1 MPSRS
6 RIPPAASTFACAE
19 PSDDP
24 AWDSPT
30 RWGQFLILV
39 GMVWQITPVICHTIA
54 MPISRTDPLYG
65 RWDRLVQ
72 DVVRHAEGQ
81 FVAVGSGTIL
91 SSSDGVNWVL
101 RTERAFRSLYGV
113 AYGNGTF
120 VGTGWYGHILQSG
133 PLDHRLEPVQCGHI
147 RATSQHSTSAP
158 RQRGVGTDNSW
169 WRNHSGLF
177 SRGKC
182 RLSPAPVY

>member
-54 MPISRTDPLYG
+54 MPISRTDPLVD
-65 RWDRLVQ
+65 RDRLVQ
-72 DVVRHAEGQ
+72 DVVRHRSNSPTENPLFAVTYAEGQ
-81 FVAVGSGTIL
+81 FVAVGSGTI
-91 SSSDGVNWVL
+91 
-101 RTERAFRSLYGV
+101 
-113 AYGNGTF
+113 
-120 VGTGWYGHILQSG
+120 
-133 PLDHRLEPVQCGHI
+133 
-147 RATSQHSTSAP
+147 
-158 RQRGVGTDNSW
+158 
-169 WRNHSGLF
+169 
-177 SRGKC
+177 
-182 RLSPAPVY
+182 